1 MENVVVAIKDK
12 YTLTVNEAAVYFNIG
27 TKKRIRRII
36 AEHPQQFTVNCG
48 NKQLII
54 RHKFEKFIDETSDI

>member
-12 YTLTVNEAAVYFNIG
+12 YTLTVNETAVYFNIG
-27 TKKRIRRII
+27 TKRIRRII